1 MTEMKKR
8 EVSREEVTG
17 QAMEKMLDMRD
28 EIMSEKEELQR
39 WKMR

>member
-1 MTEMKKR
+1 MKKR
-8 EVSREEVTG
+8 EVRREEVTG